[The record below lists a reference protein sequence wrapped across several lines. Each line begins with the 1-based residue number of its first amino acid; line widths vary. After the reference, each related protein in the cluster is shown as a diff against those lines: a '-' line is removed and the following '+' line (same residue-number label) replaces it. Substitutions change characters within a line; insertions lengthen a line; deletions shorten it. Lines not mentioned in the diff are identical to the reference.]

1 MGEGN
6 LGMQQRMFWFSFRK
20 MPEGTFARDE
30 DPNGVNSV
38 FFQACR
44 QCSVVTKLC
53 KLSAAQFYDVLFT
66 PIVMVGW

>member
-1 MGEGN
+1 MIRKIVGEGN

-38 FFQACR
+38 FF
-44 QCSVVTKLC
+44 SSL
-53 KLSAAQFYDVLFT
+53 
-66 PIVMVGW
+66 